1 MLCISLGCISMYVNY
16 GTIKIEILRVY
27 PYTCKSLDEKKT
39 QNFFLFSKDTCI
51 GGNSGIFLNILFD
64 QGVFEDKYLI
74 QVS

>member
-1 MLCISLGCISMYVNY
+1 MINKTSGYIHIHVNPW
-16 GTIKIEILRVY
+16 T
-27 PYTCKSLDEKKT
+27 KKK
-39 QNFFLFSKDTCI
+39 QPVDFLFSKDTCI